1 MTRQK
6 QSIINEEVNFENGV
20 ELIST
25 TNKKG
30 VITYANPDFCKIA
43 GYSLDE
49 LVGQII
55 AL

>member
-1 MTRQK
+1 M
-6 QSIINEEVNFENGV
+6 
-20 ELIST
+20 
-25 TNKKG
+25 
-30 VITYANPDFCKIA
+30 TYANPDFCKIA